1 MAVSAKDLIH
11 APIQEVSE
19 RIRKKEVSPVEITDL
34 MLARV
39 DELDSRINA
48 LAHVFRDEVRS
59 DAKRAEEE
67 IRRGQYRGPLHG
79 IPIVVKDWYESGP
92 TTFGS
97 KALRDYV
104 APRDAASVRNLKEAG
119 ALLLGKTCTWEFGG
133 GWPTNASYFK
143 PTHNPWNTKY
153 ECGGSSSGTAG
164 AIASGMAYAGMGS
177 CTGGSIRWP
186 ACCTSLVGF
195 KATYGRVSRAGV
207 YPMSWS
213 LDHAGPLTRT
223 VMDAAYMLQGCAG
236 YDPEDPASANAPL
249 PDFTEKIGR
258 EIKGMKIGLLR
269 SLYEDNCDP
278 KVKTVFDAA
287 LPIFEKLGAEL
298 VDVPSL
304 TLAQMQALEWPA
316 LFSDS
321 AAIQFKNTRSPRWK
335 DYNPDARQ
343 FIQYG
348 LLVSAAYY
356 HLAQRGRAQVRD
368 SLLKTIHTKCEV
380 LLLPTVG
387 FTVPPVADATPGL
400 SMLAGDFTVY
410 TALFNLTGF
419 PALTVPAG
427 FDSDGLPVGL
437 QIAGKPFDE
446 STVLQVA
453 RAYEQEAGWHK
464 KHADI

>member
-1 MAVSAKDLIH
+1 MAATPKELIH
-11 APIQEVSE
+11 ASIQEVSE

-48 LAHVFRDEVRS
+48 FAHVFRDEVRS

-67 IRRGQYRGPLHG
+67 IRRGQYRGPLQG
-79 IPIVVKDWYESGP
+79 IPIGVKDWYESGP
-92 TTFGS
+92 TTCGS

-104 APRDAASVRNLKEAG
+104 APRDATAVRNLKQAG
-119 ALLLGKTCTWEFGG
+119 ALILGKTHAYEFAAGT
-133 GWPTNASYFK
+133 PTNASYYK
-143 PTHNPWNTKY
+143 PTHNPWNMKH

-164 AIASGMAYAGMGS
+164 AIVSGMAYAGTGS
-177 CTGGSIRWP
+177 DTGGSIRWP
-186 ACCTSLVGF
+186 ASCTSLVGF
-195 KATYGRVSRAGV
+195 KATYGLVSRTGV
-207 YPMSWS
+207 YPLAWS
-213 LDHAGPLTRT
+213 LDHAGPLART
-223 VMDAAYMLQGCAG
+223 VTDSAYMLQGMAG

-269 SLYEDNCDP
+269 SLYEDSCDP
-278 KVKTVFDAA
+278 KVKAVFDAA

-304 TLAQMQALEWPA
+304 TLAQMQALTWPM
-316 LFSDS
+316 LFSET
-321 AAIQFKNTRSPRWK
+321 AAIHFKNIRGPRGK
-335 DYNPDARQ
+335 DYNHHAWQ

-356 HLAQRGRAQVRD
+356 HSAQRGREQVRD
-368 SLLKTIHTKCEV
+368 NLLKALRTKCDV

-387 FTVPPVADATPGL
+387 FTVPPIVDESAGL
-400 SMLAGDFTVY
+400 SELAGDFTLY

-446 STVLQVA
+446 STMLQVA
-453 RAYEQEAGWHK
+453 WAYEQAAGWHE
-464 KHADI
+464 KHTDI

>member
-48 LAHVFRDEVRS
+48 FIHLFRDEVRS

-79 IPIVVKDWYESGP
+79 IPIGIKDIYESGP
-92 TTFGS
+92 TTCGS

-104 APRDAASVRNLKEAG
+104 TPRDCASVRNLKQAG
-119 ALLLGKTCTWEFGG
+119 ALVLGKTHTYEFATSHT
-133 GWPTNASYFK
+133 TNVSYFK
-143 PTHNPWNTKY
+143 PTHNAWNMKH
-153 ECGGSSSGTAG
+153 ECGGSSAGTAG
-164 AIASGMAYAGMGS
+164 AIASGMAYAGAGS
-177 CTGGSIRWP
+177 DTGGSIRWP

-195 KATYGRVSRAGV
+195 KATYGLISRAGV
-207 YPMSWS
+207 YPLAWS
-213 LDHAGPLTRT
+213 LDHTGPLART
-223 VMDAAYMLQGCAG
+223 VTDAAYMLQGMAG
-236 YDPEDPASANAPL
+236 YDPEDPASANVPL

-269 SLYEDNCDP
+269 SLYEENCDP
-278 KVKTVFDAA
+278 KVKAVFDAA
-287 LPIFEKLGAEL
+287 QLVFQKLGAEL
-298 VDVPSL
+298 VDVPTL
-304 TLAQMQALEWPA
+304 TLTQMQALTWPA
-316 LFSDS
+316 LFSET
-321 AAIQFKNTRSPRWK
+321 AAIHVKNTRGPRGK
-335 DYNPDARQ
+335 DYNPDTWR

-356 HLAQRGRAQVRD
+356 HSAQRARAQVRD
-368 SLLKTIHTKCEV
+368 SLLKAMRTKCDA

-387 FTVPPVADATPGL
+387 FPVPPIEDEASGL
-400 SMLAGDFTVY
+400 SWLTGDFTNY
-410 TALFNLTGF
+410 MALFNLTGF
-419 PALTVPAG
+419 PALQVPAG

-446 STVLQVA
+446 VTVLQVGH
-453 RAYEQEAGWHK
+453 AYEQAAGWHK
-464 KHADI
+464 KHVNL